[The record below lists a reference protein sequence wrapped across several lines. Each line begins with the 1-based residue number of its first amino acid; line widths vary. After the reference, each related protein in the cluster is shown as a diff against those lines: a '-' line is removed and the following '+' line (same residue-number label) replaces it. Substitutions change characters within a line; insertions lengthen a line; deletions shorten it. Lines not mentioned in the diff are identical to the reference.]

1 MRLKDKVAIIT
12 GGSSGIGRA
21 ITLGFVKE
29 GAKVVIA
36 ALTEEKCIEVQKEI
50 EDMGGEA
57 IYHTLDVGD
66 VDAHP
71 KLIHKAIDTFGKV
84 DILVNDA
91 AYARR
96 ETVFEVTPDSWDKQ
110 IDISLKGLFFLSQHF
125 SQHVIEQKS
134 TGRIINI
141 GSVAG
146 VMDFHPI
153 SIAYHAAK
161 AGVMIITK
169 VMAVDLAPQGITVN
183 CIAPGSIATP
193 MSSSSDPEYDEYM
206 TKGIPEGRRG
216 QPDDI
221 VPPAVMFAS
230 DEAQYITGQTIFVEG
245 GALSVYLGRD
255 EPDFKA

>member
-1 MRLKDKVAIIT
+1 MQRLKDKVAIIT
-12 GGSSGIGRA
+12 GGSSGIGKA

-36 ALTEEKCIEVQKEI
+36 ALNEDKCVRVVEEI
-50 EDMGGEA
+50 MNLGGEA

-66 VDAHP
+66 VSAHP
-71 KLIHKAIDTFGKV
+71 ELIHKTIRTFGKV

-96 ETVFEVTPDSWDKQ
+96 ESIFEVTPDNWDKQ

-125 SQHVIEQKS
+125 AQHIKEQKS

-169 VMAVDLAPQGITVN
+169 VMAVDLAPEGITVN
-183 CIAPGSIATP
+183 CIAPGSIVTP
-193 MSSSSDPEYDEYM
+193 MSSSSDPDYDEYM

-216 QPDDI
+216 SPEDI

-245 GALSVYLGRD
+245 GALSVYLGRH
-255 EPDFKA
+255 

>member
-1 MRLKDKVAIIT
+1 
-12 GGSSGIGRA
+12 
-21 ITLGFVKE
+21 
-29 GAKVVIA
+29 
-36 ALTEEKCIEVQKEI
+36 
-50 EDMGGEA
+50 MGGEA
-57 IYHTLDVGD
+57 IYDTLDVGD
-66 VDAHP
+66 LDAHAR
-71 KLIHKAIDTFGKV
+71 LIHKTIDEFGKV

-96 ETVFEVTPDSWDKQ
+96 EDVLDVTSETWDKQ
-110 IDISLKGLFFLSQHF
+110 LDISLKGLFFLSQHF
-125 SQHVIEQKS
+125 SKHVIEQKTS
-134 TGRIINI
+134 GRIINI

-169 VMAVDLAPQGITVN
+169 VMAVDLASYGITVN

-193 MSSSSDPEYDEYM
+193 MSSSKNTEYDEYM

-216 QPDDI
+216 RPEDI

-230 DEAQYITGQTIFVEG
+230 DEAEYITGQTIFVEG
-245 GALSVYLGRD
+245 GALSIYLGRD